1 MNSRTRAT
9 ALVLLVLLLLAAA
22 VWLATGGGRGAPG
35 TAQAPQQLSQPAG
48 AQPPGAASATKP
60 LTDEQR
66 SEQLSEATFMNA
78 SEVEP
83 LSVER
88 LGAYLPKRL
97 GGFERVSTS
106 GARNVELGFP
116 TTTATATYA
125 GANGRT
131 LDLAIS
137 DLSGPKG
144 ITAYAAWALL
154 GDHDNSGDD
163 GYERAHV
170 VGNRRYYE
178 QWDRTSGHGE
188 QAVLLGGHFTVSV
201 SGTGSEA
208 KTLKAALEDV
218 DLNGVEGLGKP

>member
-9 ALVLLVLLLLAAA
+9 ALVLLVVLLLAAA
-22 VWLATGGGRGAPG
+22 VWFATGGGRGAPDT
-35 TAQAPQQLSQPAG
+35 TARAPQPSPAAAG
-48 AQPPGAASATKP
+48 GTSAAQP

-88 LGAYLPKRL
+88 LSAYLPKRL
-97 GGFERVSTS
+97 GGFERASTG
-106 GARNVELGFP
+106 GARNEEIGFP

-154 GDHDNSGDD
+154 GDYDNRGED

-188 QAVLLGGHFTVSV
+188 QAVLLGGRFTVSV
-201 SGTGSEA
+201 SGTGSDA
-208 KTLKAALEDV
+208 AALKAALQDV

>member
-22 VWLATGGGRGAPG
+22 VWFATGGGRGAPEA
-35 TAQAPQQLSQPAG
+35 TAPEPQRPPA
-48 AQPPGAASATKP
+48 AAGDATATPP

-66 SEQLSEATFMNA
+66 AEQLSEATFMNA

-88 LGAYLPKRL
+88 LSACLPKRL
-97 GGFERVSTS
+97 GGFERVST
-106 GARNVELGFP
+106 GGGRNEEAGFP

-125 GANGRT
+125 GPSGRT

-144 ITAYAAWALL
+144 ITAHAAWALL
-154 GDHDNSGDD
+154 GEHDNSSDE

-188 QAVLLGGHFTVSV
+188 QAVLVGGRFTVSV
-201 SGTGSEA
+201 SATGTDA
-208 KTLKAALEDV
+208 AALKAALQDV